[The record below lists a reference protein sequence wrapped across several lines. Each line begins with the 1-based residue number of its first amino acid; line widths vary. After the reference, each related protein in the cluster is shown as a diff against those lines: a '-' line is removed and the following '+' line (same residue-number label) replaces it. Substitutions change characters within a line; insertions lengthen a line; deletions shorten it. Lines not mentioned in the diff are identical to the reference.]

1 MKLCCPSGPVC
12 LFSFIKL
19 IKISLINISSPKLHS
34 APLNR
39 PLLALFPDPPHHKV
53 FSWGDSGLN
62 EWGTGKNKSRP
73 LSKSSTILPGS
84 RLDSSLLT
92 RAPHCALSS
101 RAGVG
106 VYVRPEPH
114 SSTAGITGATWHQL
128 FISQLLQL
136 ADGGTGLKEL
146 RVVVGKESEGF
157 SVAKSLAPCLL
168 TQQTLE
174 EERLTLLEVYS
185 SGALISQQ
193 RRHWQLVFTFVC

>member
-1 MKLCCPSGPVC
+1 MWRFWLEWIEPDLQNALGKKV
-12 LFSFIKL
+12 
-19 IKISLINISSPKLHS
+19 KILEQIIH
-34 APLNR
+34 
-39 PLLALFPDPPHHKV
+39 D
-53 FSWGDSGLN
+53 
-62 EWGTGKNKSRP
+62 
-73 LSKSSTILPGS
+73 IPGS
-84 RLDSSLLT
+84 RLDSNLLT
-92 RAPHCALSS
+92 RAPDCALSS
-101 RAGVG
+101 RARVG

-136 ADGGTGLKEL
+136 ADGGIGLKEL
-146 RVVVGKESEGF
+146 RVVIGKESEGF

-193 RRHWQLVFTFVC
+193 RRHWQLVFTFVCLMWGCIHTLHPKWFWSKRKKWTRELLLILSQTLTCMSRYTGN